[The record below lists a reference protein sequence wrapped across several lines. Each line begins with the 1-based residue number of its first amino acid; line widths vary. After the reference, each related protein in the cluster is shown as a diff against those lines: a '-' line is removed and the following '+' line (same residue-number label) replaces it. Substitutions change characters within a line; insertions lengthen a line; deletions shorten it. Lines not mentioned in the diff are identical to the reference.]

1 MENIPYKVFET
12 SQARADRRFKQMWTL
27 VLVLL
32 ILLVGSNFG
41 WLIYENQF
49 DEITTATQTV
59 TQDIDTNSGNA
70 IINDG
75 VHING
80 ESETDSNEYSNP

>member
-49 DEITTATQTV
+49 DEITTTTQTV
-59 TQDIDTNSGNA
+59 TQDIDTNSGDA

-80 ESETDSNEYSNP
+80 ESETDSN